1 MKFTLDGKDRFT
13 SSRESMVA
21 DDPKYREMLETLRK
35 DIVSVAIKDW
45 DTWRRK
51 HRKDGDS
58 ENTNVPKKERKSEEL
73 YNAISDEYILSTD
86 SPNKEKVD
94 GWINELGDDAK
105 YNFASYG
112 ECFISENL
120 IRKYIEDQSI
130 VLAPESVKDI
140 GHYKDKELK
149 NKNAGGI
156 RIDIRKEFNDTIYL
170 DMDGLANLVDREPG
184 GVNQLPNDAKQYK
197 PIRDALMH
205 TSLLTNGAKKN

>member
-105 YNFASYG
+105 
-112 ECFISENL
+112 
-120 IRKYIEDQSI
+120 
-130 VLAPESVKDI
+130 
-140 GHYKDKELK
+140 
-149 NKNAGGI
+149 
-156 RIDIRKEFNDTIYL
+156 
-170 DMDGLANLVDREPG
+170 
-184 GVNQLPNDAKQYK
+184 
-197 PIRDALMH
+197 
-205 TSLLTNGAKKN
+205 